1 MLSRVDSKHMRPQH
15 GAFKPKQHKAFST
28 IPRQRRKAAVPASWM
43 SRWKT
48 RQKVAPPPTGIQTQ
62 LDLAGPLAI
71 ARERIR
77 QAEKAEQEARREPKL
92 ILHKTVQVGP
102 ECVSV
107 NRFHTIYTA
116 HTDVFIFS
124 QLPAYYT
131 DDAGG
136 PDHVRHATH
145 AVALLAA
152 AKSLRQPSLMM
163 KARRNYCKALSA
175 FNHALREPKGVQDDA
190 NLVTLFLFGLYEG
203 GVSYS
208 CSRAIQVIDGPRGK
222 NTVDL
227 QENVY
232 PHGAGGLEL
241 FKYRADH
248 GLSNEVDRGCFMYF
262 CHAALMEFFI
272 RRSHLTPLWLVLEM
286 VETPWGRGPILEPLV
301 RQVIAF
307 KKGFDALSR
316 AQNNEAEPGKKTSP
330 EALSK
335 LLREGIN
342 VSDNL
347 AAAVT
352 FLGFSNVSSC
362 SGRQQKLFNGLFI
375 VTGKKS
381 GCIAKSHY
389 RALKIYVLE
398 RIMDLLSM
406 IKESGGQVDEDV
418 GPVPTWSD
426 GVAVV
431 EEIMEDMRAIF
442 GLEGREQSSAEGTA
456 YRTMTMFWPVVMART
471 SCFAGPR
478 NGRWISEKMLD
489 LSSSVGFG
497 LGLEAAAV

>member
-1 MLSRVDSKHMRPQH
+1 MWAREKPQRRVKHE
-15 GAFKPKQHKAFST
+15 AFKPKKHKAFST
-28 IPRQRRKAAVPASWM
+28 LPRQRRTAAISASWM

-62 LDLAGPLAI
+62 ADLAGPLAI

-77 QAEKAEQEARREPKL
+77 RAEKDDQETRRKRKL
-92 ILHKTVQVGP
+92 VLPKTVQVGP
-102 ECVSV
+102 EGVSV

-116 HTDVFIFS
+116 HTNVFIFS
-124 QLPAYYT
+124 KLPAYYT
-131 DDAGG
+131 DGAGG

-152 AKSLRQPSLMM
+152 AKSLRQPGLMM
-163 KARRNYCKALSA
+163 KARRNYCKALSTL
-175 FNHALREPKGVQDDA
+175 NQALREPKGVQDDA
-190 NLVTLFLFGLYEG
+190 NLVTLFLFGLYE
-203 GVSYS
+203 
-208 CSRAIQVIDGPRGK
+208 VINGPRGERI
-222 NTVDL
+222 VDL

-262 CHAALMEFFI
+262 CHAALMESFI
-272 RRSHLTPLWLVLEM
+272 QRSHLTPLWSLLEI
-286 VETPWGRGPILEPLV
+286 VETPWGQGPILEPLV

-307 KKGFDALSR
+307 KKAFDALVR
-316 AQNNEAEPGKKTSP
+316 AQNNEAEPVQTSP
-330 EALSK
+330 KALSQ

-375 VTGKKS
+375 VADKKS

-389 RALKIYVLE
+389 RSLRIYVLE
-398 RIMDLLSM
+398 RIIDLLSI
-406 IKESGGQVDEDV
+406 IKESGGQVDEDIR
-418 GPVPTWSD
+418 PVPTWSD

-442 GLEGREQSSAEGTA
+442 DLEGREQSSAEGTA

-471 SCFAGPR
+471 SCFAGPQ
-478 NGRWISEKMLD
+478 NERWISEKMLD
-489 LSSSVGFG
+489 LSSDVGFG
-497 LGLEAAAV
+497 LGLEAAAM